1 VRLLQ
6 TCQFYHEMC
15 LFPPPVVEKPRT
27 TEGEG
32 KEKDDV
38 ERSKETT
45 PSRDHVAKETEK
57 SSVTAA
63 RDQRLKSS
71 RDRDKERTR
80 QEIM

>member
-1 VRLLQ
+1 MRGCYKLVSFIMKCVCFCTKLLRNPERQKVR
-6 TCQFYHEMC
+6 E
-15 LFPPPVVEKPRT
+15 
-27 TEGEG
+27 

-45 PSRDHVAKETEK
+45 PSRDQVAKETEK

-80 QEIM
+80 